1 MPLPQGSIDTRA
13 RQLRLL
19 LFDVDGV
26 LTDGSVCINADGS
39 EQKQFFIRDGAAMVW
54 AQQAGLLVGLLSG
67 RASDATTRRAAELSI
82 PIVLQG
88 QSDKR
93 IAYGQLLDEHGLRD
107 DQVAYMGDD
116 LMDLPVLTRAGLSA
130 APADAPYDVRNRVH
144 WVSRYDGGRGA
155 AREMIEMVLKATDR
169 WNALTESFL
178 V

>member
-1 MPLPQGSIDTRA
+1 MPLPQDSIDARA

-26 LTDGSVCINADGS
+26 LTDGSVFINADGS
-39 EQKQFFIRDGAAMVW
+39 EQKRFFIRDGAAIVW
-54 AQQAGLLVGLLSG
+54 AQRAGLLVGLLSG

-88 QSDKR
+88 QPDKR
-93 IAYGQLLDEHGLRD
+93 IAYGRLLAERGLRD
-107 DQVAYMGDD
+107 EHVAYMGDD

-130 APADAPYDVRNRVH
+130 APADAIGDVLTRVH

-155 AREMIEMVLKATDR
+155 AREMIEMVLMALGR
-169 WNALTESFL
+169 WDSLTGSFL
-178 V
+178 A

>member
-26 LTDGSVCINADGS
+26 LTDGSVFINSDGS

-67 RASDATTRRAAELSI
+67 RASDATARRAAELSI

-88 QSDKR
+88 QPDKR

-130 APADAPYDVRNRVH
+130 APADAPYDVRSRVH

-155 AREMIEMVLKATDR
+155 AREMIEMVLKAIDR
-169 WNALTESFL
+169 WNTLTESFL